1 MIGDGGNSGFMGFG
15 LLGLWVFGCLIFF
28 FFVGFGCDCGL
39 WLKWQFGGC
48 VGGGLVAV
56 GMVAVGG
63 VAGCGCV
70 GGGLIFFFFF
80 LPWAVLGNGCG
91 CVGGGHMKVVAVGCG
106 CHMKVVTGG
115 VCGCDNCV

>member
-1 MIGDGGNSGFMGFG
+1 MGFG

-39 WLKWQFGGC
+39 WLKWRFGGC

-56 GMVAVGG
+56 VMVAVGCVG
-63 VAGCGCV
+63 GYGCV
-70 GGGLIFFFFF
+70 GGGLIFFFFS
-80 LPWAVLGNGCG
+80 LPWAVLGYGCG
-91 CVGGGHMKVVAVGCG
+91 CVGGGHMKVVA
-106 CHMKVVTGG
+106 GG